1 MKRIM
6 LLAGAGLL
14 FAVLGGCG
22 WLYQIG
28 QSQSPQ
34 NGTDLTNA
42 DLSLPSFEYTN
53 QNGETVSRQDLEG
66 EYVIADMI
74 FTNCPTVCTI
84 MTPNML
90 NLQGQIEKA
99 GLDNVRLVSF
109 TVDPDRDDP
118 GTLKEYGQNYGAD
131 FSSWDFLTG
140 YSLQEIKQLST
151 TTFKSAL
158 NQDTGDQNIIHATAF
173 FLIDPEGNVI
183 RKYDGLE
190 NDTEPILNDLQRLTA
205 GQDS

>member
-14 FAVLGGCG
+14 LAALGGCG

-28 QSQSPQ
+28 QSQGAQ
-34 NGTDLTNA
+34 NGTSLRDA
-42 DLSLPSFEYTN
+42 EPSLSSFSFTN
-53 QNGETVSRQDLEG
+53 QDGETVTNKDLQG

-74 FTNCPTVCTI
+74 FTNCPTVCNT

-99 GLDNVRLVSF
+99 GLEDVRLVSF
-109 TVDPDRDDP
+109 TVDPKRDDP
-118 GTLKEYGQNYGAD
+118 QTLTKYGENYGVD
-131 FSSWDFLTG
+131 FSNWDFLTG
-140 YSLQEIKQLST
+140 YSVEEIKQLSKT
-151 TTFKSAL
+151 SFLSSLK
-158 NQDTGDQNIIHATAF
+158 QDTGNQNIIHATAF

-190 NDTEPILNDLQRLTA
+190 NDTEPVLEDLKRLTPV
-205 GQDS
+205 D

>member
-14 FAVLGGCG
+14 LAVLGGCG

-28 QSQSPQ
+28 QPQGAQ
-34 NGTDLTNA
+34 NGSSLTDA
-42 DLSLPSFEYTN
+42 DLSLPSFSFTN
-53 QNGETVSRQDLEG
+53 QDGETVTNEDLQG

-74 FTNCPTVCTI
+74 FTNCPTVCNT

-90 NLQGQIEKA
+90 NLQGQIEQA
-99 GLDNVRLVSF
+99 GLEDVRMVSF
-109 TVDPDRDDP
+109 TVDPKRDDP
-118 GTLKEYGQNYGAD
+118 ETLTKYGQNYGAD
-131 FSSWDFLTG
+131 FSNWDFLTG
-140 YSLQEIKQLST
+140 YSVEEIKQLSKNS
-151 TTFKSAL
+151 FLSAL

-173 FLIDPEGNVI
+173 FLIDPKGNVV

-190 NDTEPILNDLQRLTA
+190 NDTEPILDDLKRLTPVNR
-205 GQDS
+205 